1 MYTYL
6 YSNDLLLSAIW
17 KFIIIIII
25 IMYCIIIAIII
36 MYGPQI
42 KSDQQLGALP
52 ARPSTV
58 LLLVVYMY
66 VRTYIHTYVLLY
78 TYVCNMPVR

>member
-6 YSNDLLLSAIW
+6 YNNDLLLSAIW
-17 KFIIIIII
+17 KFIIINI

-58 LLLVVYMY
+58 VFYVVYMY